1 MRQNQPKLKSQTPG
15 EPTRDYLSE
24 RGSPAAAPRCKV
36 ALVGE
41 SSPHLTR
48 EIERLLH
55 GRLLLAALITL
66 AAFAVFLGFT
76 LLIPGFAPYATALDN
91 SLEALV
97 VAVVGVVAFLLWQ
110 KRAPSIF
117 YLRALEAVL
126 FGTTGLF
133 FAWCEFNLYYEG
145 KILESAI
152 GGHEPIVAKVA
163 AVANS
168 MRWFILIVIY
178 GTFIPNTW
186 RRCAAVVGV
195 MALSP
200 LVLMA
205 WIAIMCNVFRDYLPI
220 VLLHT
225 TILVGLAAAIAVFGS
240 YKISTLRQEA
250 FEARQMGQY
259 RLKRRLGRGGMGEVY
274 LGEHVFLRRPCAI
287 KLIRPEQAIDAR
299 VLARFEREV
308 QATATLTHWNT
319 VEIYDYGHTEDGTF
333 YYVMEYLPGL
343 SLQQLVDEFGPLPP
357 ERAVHLLRQVV
368 GAVREAHAIGL
379 IHRDIKP
386 SNILACERGQV
397 YDVAKLVDF
406 GIVHRQ
412 GIGLGDAEKRLT
424 MEGSISG
431 SPAYLS
437 PEQAVPNKPV
447 DARTD
452 IYGLG
457 GVAYFLL
464 TARTPFERESAM
476 EMLMA
481 HVYEVVTPLH
491 EFLPDV
497 PPDLEEVVMRCLEK
511 DPNRRYPD
519 ADALARALAECH
531 SAGAWTQEQA
541 ARWWR
546 KHVEEPAEAPAADPG
561 QGKEGQ
567 GQTDPWAPGVATG

>member
-15 EPTRDYLSE
+15 EPTRDYRSG

-48 EIERLLH
+48 EIEQLLH
-55 GRLLLAALITL
+55 GRLLLATLITL

-97 VAVVGVVAFLLWQ
+97 VLVLGVVAFLLWQ
-110 KRAPSIF
+110 HRAPSIF
-117 YLRALEAVL
+117 NLRALEAVL

-152 GGHEPIVAKVA
+152 VGHEPIVAKVA

-186 RRCAAVVGV
+186 RRCAAVVAV

-200 LVLMA
+200 LVLLS
-205 WIAIMCNVFRDYLPI
+205 WIALMCNVFRDYFPI

-225 TILVGLAAAIAVFGS
+225 AILMGLAAAIAVFGS

-250 FEARQMGQY
+250 FAARQMGQY

-274 LGEHVFLRRPCAI
+274 LGEHVLLRRPCAI

-343 SLQQLVDEFGPLPP
+343 SLQDLVDEYGPLRP
-357 ERAVHLLRQVV
+357 ERALHLLRQVV
-368 GAVREAHAIGL
+368 GALREAHAIGL

-386 SNILACERGQV
+386 SNILACERGRV

-406 GIVHRQ
+406 GIVHSQ

-464 TARTPFERESAM
+464 TGRPPFERESAM

-481 HVYEVVTPLH
+481 HVYEAVTPLH

-497 PPDLEEVVMRCLEK
+497 PPDLEQVVMRCLEK
-511 DPNRRYPD
+511 DPSRRYPD

-567 GQTDPWAPGVATG
+567 GQTDPWVPGVAAG